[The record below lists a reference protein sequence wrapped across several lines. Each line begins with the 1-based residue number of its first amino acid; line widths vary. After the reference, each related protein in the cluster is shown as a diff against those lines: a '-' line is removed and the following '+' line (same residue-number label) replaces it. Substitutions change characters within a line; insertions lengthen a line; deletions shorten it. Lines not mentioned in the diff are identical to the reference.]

1 MLEAVNL
8 QAVREGDGGAVSVAF
23 LKSQTQ
29 QMQDVKGG
37 ENLRTSCYYFPV
49 STMMGGAHHVLYL
62 AEICGCIP
70 GRMALSKVSYKL
82 TPRKSHVAVSVGHRQ
97 FTWGGWTVG
106 RVTMQ
111 SKVFRF

>member
-70 GRMALSKVSYKL
+70 GRMALSKVSYSRHRGRAML
-82 TPRKSHVAVSVGHRQ
+82 QFPLATASSHGED
-97 FTWGGWTVG
+97 GL
-106 RVTMQ
+106 
-111 SKVFRF
+111 